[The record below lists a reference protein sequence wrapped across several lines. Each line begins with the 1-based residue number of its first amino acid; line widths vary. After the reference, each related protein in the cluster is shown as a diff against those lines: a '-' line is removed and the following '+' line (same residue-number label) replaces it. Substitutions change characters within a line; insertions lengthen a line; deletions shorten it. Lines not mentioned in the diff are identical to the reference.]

1 MFMVFFETCHNLDFQ
16 SYTVTS
22 VLLVSESIY
31 LLKLQQFATSLNVD
45 KLLLGH
51 HSTAARR
58 PYEVQTIE
66 NVDSNKQIFSEC
78 FFFYNNEFETI

>member
-1 MFMVFFETCHNLDFQ
+1 MFGILRNGCHNLDFQ

-31 LLKLQQFATSLNVD
+31 LLKLQHFATSLNVD
-45 KLLLGH
+45 KLLFRI

-66 NVDSNKQIFSEC
+66 NVDSNMQIVLEC
-78 FFFYNNEFETI
+78 FFDHNELETI